1 MRARV
6 AIGYS
11 WEWSGEGPS
20 RMKDKSSALGL
31 DLPNSEEGKPGVG
44 VGFEA
49 PWTVGSENHDCE
61 SSHGHTD
68 GAECWM

>member
-61 SSHGHTD
+61 SSHGHAD